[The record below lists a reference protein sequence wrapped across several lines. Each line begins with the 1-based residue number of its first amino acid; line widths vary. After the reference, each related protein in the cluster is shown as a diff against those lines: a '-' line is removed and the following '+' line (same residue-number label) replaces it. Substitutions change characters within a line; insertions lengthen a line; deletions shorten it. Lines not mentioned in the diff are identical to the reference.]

1 MGIFNKYVLLM
12 IMFVFLVIITL
23 VADSVLLTTSEDLLS
38 GVVVDTTYTS
48 SGIFTMIGTFFKII
62 TFQLP
67 QIPLVVNLLVFYPLS
82 LGIIYMIVD
91 ILKDLIPFT

>member
-1 MGIFNKYVLLM
+1 MGISNKYVLLM

-23 VADSVLLTTSEDLLS
+23 VADSVLLTTSEDLL
-38 GVVVDTTYTS
+38 GGAVVDTTYTS